1 MKMRGEITVFLS
13 LTIVCILSLFMGLLE
28 SARTAGA
35 RLYLQMA
42 ANSAMDS
49 VMSQYNRNLWD
60 MYHLLFLESESE
72 DAIGQFFETYLEYYL
87 EQENWYPMNLE
98 HAEIMETVTMT
109 ENGGEALEKE
119 ILDYVQY
126 RLPDVAVNLGGLAE
140 EAEAAEKVRDFRYLF
155 EVCEQAGRKTGKL
168 EKSRKKVEESL
179 CEMKSLS
186 EAAIEA
192 AENQQENLVR
202 KCVRELLKEIEDF
215 PRLVDKY
222 EKEVSKISEYRNE
235 LEKSSET
242 EIEDSEVSKQLQ
254 QELSAYGQVE
264 DAAKEQL
271 NRYRE
276 YEERMDNST
285 AELEEAIDILE
296 SADESE
302 EYGEE
307 NGPDW
312 ESVVECLE
320 SVDIPGASVCGPEN
334 KEKASALERVEEL
347 FSGNLLD
354 LVLPENAEISQKRV
368 SLSGIPSK
376 MTETYK
382 TTETCRATGSSAA
395 IGSLLQEGLVNE
407 YCLLSFD
414 SFLEQNQEGEN
425 SKEQPL
431 LYEQEYLL
439 CGNASDR
446 ENLGGIAEK
455 LLLIRGAMNLTYLL
469 GAPERKAEADHLAA
483 AVSGGNIPVQII
495 MSFFIMA
502 IWAFGEA
509 IWDVKCLFAG
519 GGVPFWKTTST
530 WNLELEELLSLKFL
544 EDVDGENSRGR
555 NYGDY
560 MRILYFLQDRETR
573 NYRMMDVIQW
583 NVRTVQDDFSVVDCY
598 SRVKVRAEVT
608 NRHVFAMKKEYIRT
622 VETEGVY

>member
-1 MKMRGEITVFLS
+1 MKVRGEITVFLS

-35 RLYLQMA
+35 RLYLKMA

-72 DAIGQFFETYLEYYL
+72 DAIVQSFETYLEYYFG
-87 EQENWYPMNLE
+87 QENWYPMSLE
-98 HAEIMETVTMT
+98 NAEITETATMM

-119 ILDYVQY
+119 ILAYIQY
-126 RLPDVAVNLGGLAE
+126 RLPDVAADLAGLLEEAE
-140 EAEAAEKVRDFRYLF
+140 EAEKVGDFRYLF
-155 EVCEQAGRKTGKL
+155 EVCEQAGKKTGKL

-179 CEMKSLS
+179 CEMKSLL
-186 EAAIEA
+186 EEAIEA
-192 AENQQENLVR
+192 AEDGRGNRVR
-202 KCVRELLKEIEDF
+202 KCVREVLEEIEDF
-215 PRLVDKY
+215 SRLADEY
-222 EKEVSKISEYRNE
+222 EKEVSKISEYRKE
-235 LEKSSET
+235 LEASSET

-276 YEERMDNST
+276 YEERMENSA
-285 AELEEAIDILE
+285 AELKAAIEILE
-296 SADESE
+296 SANESE
-302 EYGEE
+302 EDGL
-307 NGPDW
+307 DW
-312 ESVVECLE
+312 ERVMKCLRR
-320 SVDIPGASVCGPEN
+320 VDIPGASVCGPEN
-334 KEKASALERVEEL
+334 KEKASALEQVEDL

-368 SLSGIPSK
+368 SLSGVPSK
-376 MTETYK
+376 VTETYK
-382 TTETCRATGSSAA
+382 TTGTSKASESSTA
-395 IGSLLQEGLVNE
+395 IGSLLQKGLVNE

-414 SFLEQNQEGEN
+414 SFLEQNQDGVN
-425 SKEQPL
+425 TKEHPL

-446 ENLGGIAEK
+446 ENLSDTVEK

-469 GAPERKAEADHLAA
+469 SAPERKSEADHLAA
-483 AVSGGNIPVQII
+483 AVSGGNIPVQMI

-502 IWAFGEA
+502 MWAFGEA
-509 IWDVKCLFAG
+509 IWDVKSLLAG
-519 GGVPFWKTTST
+519 GGVPFWKTEST

-544 EDVDGENSRGR
+544 EDVDGEKLRGR
-555 NYGDY
+555 DYGDY
-560 MRILYFLQDRETR
+560 MRILYFLQDREIR

-583 NVRTVQDDFSVVDCY
+583 NVRTVQNDFSVSDCY
-598 SRVKVRAEVT
+598 SRVKVRAEIS
-608 NRHVFAMKKEYIRT
+608 NRHVFAVKKEYTRT
-622 VETEGVY
+622 VEAEGVY